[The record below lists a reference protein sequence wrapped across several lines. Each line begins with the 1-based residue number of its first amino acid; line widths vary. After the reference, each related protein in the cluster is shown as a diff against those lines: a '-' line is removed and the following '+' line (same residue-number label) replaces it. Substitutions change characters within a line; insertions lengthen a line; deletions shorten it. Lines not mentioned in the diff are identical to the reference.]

1 MGLDKDRFQFF
12 DGDGS
17 DIVTDFIAG
26 AGTDDQLILTTVAA
40 VGSFAQVQALT
51 SQAGA
56 NTVIDFGGGDM
67 ITLLGVTAT
76 DLHADDFLF

>member
-1 MGLDKDRFQFF
+1 MAVNGFDIF
-12 DGDGS
+12 DGDGH
-17 DIVTDFIAG
+17 DTVTDFAAG
-26 AGTDDQLILTTVAA
+26 AGSDDKIYLMTESSATSL
-40 VGSFAQVQALT
+40 AQMQNDGMIT
-51 SQAGA
+51 QDGP